1 MSIRDGIRPG
11 AFAAVVALAA
21 ASLAC
26 SFSYSSKSIS
36 DSITSSSKSISD
48 SVTSSSD
55 SVSDSSTSSS
65 PGSAASRYRKDV
77 ESYTQAFVVSGGSDS
92 SFKSGLGEVAKKHGI
107 TDWEANDETWIGIG
121 RGLGRTKIDDV
132 QLGVYQKNWTGGD
145 VNKIKLIQQGFDAV
159 R

>member
-1 MSIRDGIRPG
+1 MSIRDGIRTG
-11 AFAAVVALAA
+11 AFAAALALAA

-55 SVSDSSTSSS
+55 SVSSSS
-65 PGSAASRYRKDV
+65 PGSNASKYRKDV

-107 TDWEANDETWIGIG
+107 TDWEASDDTWIGIG

-132 QLGVYQKNWTGGD
+132 QLAVYQKNWTGGD